1 MPGEFNKWV
10 KDNEERIAKAKS
22 LPYFIKDN
30 QKYMSSLVPRNV
42 AEGSKEMHETLED
55 IKSRLGDKC
64 PKTLVELEEAINK
77 YGFSDPSLKAM
88 ESEINVFMR
97 TFFDNN
103 DLGLDIDHRYLESV
117 FDKGFLNTFQTGNS
131 KGYVGSGRKKGKI
144 EHRHQR
150 LVMSHRMFT
159 PSYFKGRDVISSKM
173 SHSKQAEYWGKQFE
187 RWEYEKYGHVLD
199 RDKYTAYTK
208 GLTHYGDVQVRFKK
222 DKTLATWTFNDSL
235 NPEGVY
241 FQPSLT
247 TDPRVESFDRKGSG
261 IKDMKDSWI
270 KSVEKLR
277 KDLGTDY
284 IELQFH
290 GELTIDAVESLT
302 FGDNPEKLI
311 AKTLIDKLKSK
322 GIELWYV
329 NGGKVILYQ

>member
-1 MPGEFNKWV
+1 M
-10 KDNEERIAKAKS
+10 R
-22 LPYFIKDN
+22 
-30 QKYMSSLVPRNV
+30 
-42 AEGSKEMHETLED
+42 
-55 IKSRLGDKC
+55 GDD
-64 PKTLVELEEAINK
+64 ELNA
-77 YGFSDPSLKAM
+77 
-88 ESEINVFMR
+88 
-97 TFFDNN
+97 
-103 DLGLDIDHRYLESV
+103 
-117 FDKGFLNTFQTGNS
+117 
-131 KGYVGSGRKKGKI
+131 RKKC
-144 EHRHQR
+144 HQKR
-150 LVMSHRMFT
+150 EDFFL
-159 PSYFKGRDVISSKM
+159 
-173 SHSKQAEYWGKQFE
+173 Q
-187 RWEYEKYGHVLD
+187 L
-199 RDKYTAYTK
+199 
-208 GLTHYGDVQVRFKK
+208 DVQVRFKK
-222 DKTLATWTFNDSL
+222 DKTLATWTFDDSL